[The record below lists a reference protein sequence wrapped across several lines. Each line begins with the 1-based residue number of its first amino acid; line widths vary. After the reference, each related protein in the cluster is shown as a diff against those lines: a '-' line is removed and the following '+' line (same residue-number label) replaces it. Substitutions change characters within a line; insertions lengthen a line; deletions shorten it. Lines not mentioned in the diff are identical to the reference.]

1 MNIERNDIERTK
13 ILRVKFERWFAALP
27 LLVAST
33 LFCAQPSHA
42 QAGPT
47 IETPHG
53 LSRAKGKALQTLVD
67 SQATDDVNKI
77 MSDADLLAKSRQAG
91 LLTDWHLEGRF
102 GHRGQEEFAK
112 VFAPE
117 KVAEKQAARRFQRRR
132 YELVFPEGIFGLPR
146 ELAGLDG
153 VFYALSNTYLTSSGE
168 WYLYL
173 ESGAETAVFVDGR
186 RALTRGHKA
195 AGVLRAKIHLESG
208 YHSVMVK
215 FTSQAVPFRV
225 AILPPNSGSK
235 RKNNTP
241 YLQASPASEDMLAGQ
256 GNGLPDAGSL

>member
-1 MNIERNDIERTK
+1 MKSQRTGIDRTNIEGTK
-13 ILRVKFERWFAALP
+13 FKRWFAALP
-27 LLVAST
+27 LLAAGT

-42 QAGPT
+42 QAQKT

-53 LSRAKGKALQTLVD
+53 LSRSKGKALQTLVD

-91 LLTDWHLEGRF
+91 LLTDWHIEGRF
-102 GHRGQEEFAK
+102 GHRGPEQFAK
-112 VFAPE
+112 AFAPE
-117 KVAEKQAARRFQRRR
+117 KAAEKQAARRFQRRR
-132 YELVFPEGIFGLPR
+132 YELVFPEGTFGLPR

-153 VFYALSNTYLTSSGE
+153 VFYALSNTYLTSGGE

-215 FTSQAVPFRV
+215 FTSQAAPFRI

-241 YLQASPASEDMLAGQ
+241 YLQAAPASEDMLARQ
-256 GNGLPDAGSL
+256 GDGLPAAGSL